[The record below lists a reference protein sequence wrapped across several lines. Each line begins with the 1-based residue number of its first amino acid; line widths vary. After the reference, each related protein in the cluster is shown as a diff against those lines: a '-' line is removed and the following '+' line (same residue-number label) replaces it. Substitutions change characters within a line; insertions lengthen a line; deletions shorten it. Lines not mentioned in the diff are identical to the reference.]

1 MKNIKHITMVL
12 IYLNSVGCSNW
23 HLVERTEFQEIKKD
37 KPRIKVEL
45 IDGSVFE
52 TKNYYITPDSLVIF
66 TAKTPFY
73 QGNRRAIPLA
83 KIATIEMQKI
93 DPQKTV
99 VLGIVGVLG
108 FYAIISAIQG
118 LGKAYSGLGH

>member
-1 MKNIKHITMVL
+1 MVL

-23 HLVERTEFQEIKKD
+23 HLVERTEFQEIRKD

-52 TKNYYITPDSLVIF
+52 TKKYYITPDSLVIF

-73 QGNRRAIPLA
+73 QGNIRAIPLA
-83 KIATIEMQKI
+83 KIATIEMLKI
-93 DPQKTV
+93 DPQKTVV

-108 FYAIISAIQG
+108 FYAIISAIQE
-118 LGKAYSGLGH
+118 LNKAYSGLGH